1 MRRFRPALALAIAG
15 VLGTTSVVSPMA
27 AAAGDRRL
35 ALAYYYFNA
44 QEKEVYCIANAPQ
57 LEPGACD
64 GDLALAMVETH
75 EEFRLEDGTFVAA
88 TSSYHADVTGV
99 NSSQSSFVDGATE
112 TVVTGVAGAV
122 GWQIGYAIG
131 TAVKPLLQAAVVNL
145 GGGTIWAMLLG
156 GAAPWIGG
164 MVLAGGALY

>member
-88 TSSYHADVTGV
+88 TSSYHSEVADV
-99 NSSQSSFVDGATE
+99 NSSQSGLVDGATE

-122 GWQIGYAIG
+122 GWQVGWTVG
-131 TAVKPLLQAAVVNL
+131 SAVQPVLHAAVINM
-145 GGGTIWAMLLG
+145 GGSATWAMLIAG
-156 GAAPWIGG
+156 STPWIGG
-164 MVLAGGALY
+164 MMLAAGAIY